1 MDFIINLLITE
12 TINCVEKRDYE
23 KKEELIKRLTR
34 HNQFKTRRIEK
45 LSHYRYWSRYERFKA
60 RYEIA
65 LEYNDIKELKFILTN
80 IKSYCENFSCGPRN
94 HPKGVIESWKAVN
107 DPEYLKIYELR
118 IIIQGLLD

>member
-1 MDFIINLLITE
+1 MDFIIDLLITE

-45 LSHYRYWSRYERFKA
+45 LSDYRYWSRYERFKT

-65 LEYNDIKELKFILTN
+65 LEYNNIKELKFILTN
-80 IKSYCENFSCGPRN
+80 IKNYCEDFSCGPLHR
-94 HPKGVIESWKAVN
+94 PKGVIERWKAVN
-107 DPEYLKIYELR
+107 DPEFLKICELR
-118 IIIQGLLD
+118 MIIEGLFD